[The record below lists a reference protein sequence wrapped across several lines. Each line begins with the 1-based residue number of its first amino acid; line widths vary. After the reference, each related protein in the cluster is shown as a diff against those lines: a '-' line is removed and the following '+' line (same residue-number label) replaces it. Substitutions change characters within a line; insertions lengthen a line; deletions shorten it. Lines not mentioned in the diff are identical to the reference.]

1 MCDVMEMLPNRMS
14 HETLVLLQGDIAVF
28 SESGSDWA
36 QGTPRRQWL
45 VLGKRRNTA
54 NEHFPARP
62 KGAKQMNQYGV
73 TDLDKDGAIVRAL
86 CLVLDHLLSSEHG
99 NITLKE
105 Y

>member
-1 MCDVMEMLPNRMS
+1 M
-14 HETLVLLQGDIAVF
+14 F
-28 SESGSDWA
+28 SESGSGWA
-36 QGTPRRQWL
+36 LGTARRQWH
-45 VLGKRRNTA
+45 VLGKRRNIA
-54 NEHFPARP
+54 NDRFPARP

-73 TDLDKDGAIVRAL
+73 TDLDKDDATVRAL